1 MQHQN
6 KEVFGVHRLCL
17 T

>member
-1 MQHQN
+1 MQYQK